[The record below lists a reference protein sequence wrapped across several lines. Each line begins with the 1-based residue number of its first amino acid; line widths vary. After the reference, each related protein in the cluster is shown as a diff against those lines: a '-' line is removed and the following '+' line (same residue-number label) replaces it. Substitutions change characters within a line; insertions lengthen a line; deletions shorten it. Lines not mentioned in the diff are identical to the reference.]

1 MVSLEKLNKLASGQ
15 QKSLHEF
22 VGKFLGN
29 HLLEMKKLRLVD
41 EELLVG
47 YVKKTDSLRREYRKW
62 TPDQYLNDALHTIVV
77 TAEKKN
83 HEGESIDVL
92 AKLIRI
98 FTMHYQEMKNVDE
111 SLRLI
116 HSLQKQEVKVVEF
129 EGISDVDTMIRLDD
143 GVIHIDYSLP
153 VTKESW
159 DLIQS
164 LSSMHIEID
173 GKQYV
178 AETGDFYIESTKDNL
193 GEGGRFAGKIRINQL
208 TGSNFLKSEEAYFRC
223 MIPIGSVDWN
233 RDIHTFAAF
242 FRNSWTSGLIEL
254 NNGDTLLHV
263 YPCSDG
269 DKKYMVVESLSH
281 TTMKQML
288 DNVYFVSLTLGFI
301 TGKIHLGKCY
311 LFSSS
316 EPEYGENVE
325 LAYHTMRPSSET
337 SMRIFTT
344 NMYYIREALKA
355 GKVIL
360 QDKSPL
366 YDTEGKFQDH
376 LQDWIQPDIL
386 QSLFSLIH
394 NDEKISR
401 AVVTIIESAN
411 FPLEY
416 QAGVRAIVLETLARS
431 VTVPKPISD
440 DGLWYELKNGMEEV
454 VKRYTNNEVGEQ
466 QISDESLNVLRK
478 KINSMNNPTNADSL
492 ARPFEEAGYELSS
505 NDKDALKMRNT
516 FLHGGLVKGSVETQT
531 SELFYL
537 SLMLHK
543 LACIIILK
551 KAGFKGYILN
561 NPILFNCKK
570 AVDAGEKV
578 LIMI

>member
-1 MVSLEKLNKLASGQ
+1 
-15 QKSLHEF
+15 
-22 VGKFLGN
+22 
-29 HLLEMKKLRLVD
+29 
-41 EELLVG
+41 
-47 YVKKTDSLRREYRKW
+47 
-62 TPDQYLNDALHTIVV
+62 
-77 TAEKKN
+77 
-83 HEGESIDVL
+83 
-92 AKLIRI
+92 
-98 FTMHYQEMKNVDE
+98 
-111 SLRLI
+111 
-116 HSLQKQEVKVVEF
+116 
-129 EGISDVDTMIRLDD
+129 
-143 GVIHIDYSLP
+143 
-153 VTKESW
+153 
-159 DLIQS
+159 
-164 LSSMHIEID
+164 
-173 GKQYV
+173 
-178 AETGDFYIESTKDNL
+178 
-193 GEGGRFAGKIRINQL
+193 
-208 TGSNFLKSEEAYFRC
+208 

-242 FRNSWTSGLIEL
+242 FRNSWTSGLIQL
-254 NNGDTLLHV
+254 KNGDTLLHV
-263 YPCSDG
+263 YPCRDG

-316 EPEYGENVE
+316 EPEYGEKVE

-337 SMRIFTT
+337 SMKIFTT
-344 NMYYIREALKA
+344 NMYYVREALKA
-355 GKVIL
+355 GKVKL

-366 YDTEGKFQDH
+366 YDAEGKFQDH

-386 QSLFSLIH
+386 QLLFSLIH
-394 NDEKISR
+394 DDEKISR

-431 VTVPKPISD
+431 VTGPKPIPD
-440 DGLWYELKNGMEEV
+440 DDLWCELKKGMEEV
-454 VKRYTNNEVGEQ
+454 VKRYTNNEAGEQ

-492 ARPFEEAGYELSS
+492 ARPLEEAGYELSA

-516 FLHGGLVKGSVETQT
+516 FLHGGLVKGSVEKQS

-551 KAGFKGYILN
+551 KAGFKGYLLN

-578 LIMI
+578 LIKI